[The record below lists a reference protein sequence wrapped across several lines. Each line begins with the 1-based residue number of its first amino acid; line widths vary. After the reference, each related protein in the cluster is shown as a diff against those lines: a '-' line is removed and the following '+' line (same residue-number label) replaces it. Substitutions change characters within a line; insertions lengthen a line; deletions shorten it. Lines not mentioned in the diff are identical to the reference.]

1 MRKTYLWAF
10 CLVASLWCSNGHA
23 QTFETQYER
32 SVHDLMTDVQQ
43 RFGVRFKFD
52 GKVDTVGKRLPYAD
66 FRVRPYS
73 IEMTLDNIC
82 KYFDWNWWKQTDKL
96 YKIKPY
102 EYPRRHEDEGR
113 MMLDWLSTL
122 YNNKAEWEARRD
134 TLRREV
140 RQRLELDAF
149 LDSCVVVKDK
159 KGRAER
165 PVTLSK
171 VRRHD
176 GYTTQNICIEL
187 TPGQHLFGTI
197 YAPYGLKKKEK
208 IINKKLSESVA
219 LQSNQKVQSSKQDQ
233 DKSKS
238 SKFKVQSSKKYALIV
253 CPDGHWPMR
262 YRKDE
267 QQRLGTLAR
276 MGAVCVDFDLYGWGE
291 SEQEV
296 GAEAHHTSRAH
307 VYQAACG
314 YILLDWML
322 THRKDID
329 PERVGVMG
337 GSGGGTHTVLL
348 SLLDDRVTASAP
360 VVHLASHFD
369 GGCPC
374 ESGKPVQLSAGGTCE
389 AELAAVM
396 APKPMLIVSD
406 GGDWTSS
413 VPTLE
418 YPYLQRIYSF
428 YDARDQVRNVHLPN
442 DRHDFNEHKRQAVY
456 DFFIDVFDLDRTML
470 DEDKVT
476 IEPDDDLKSLYK
488 TQR

>member
-1 MRKTYLWAF
+1 MIAVMLLAMETT
-10 CLVASLWCSNGHA
+10 A
-23 QTFETQYER
+23 QTYENQFR
-32 SVHDLMTDVQQ
+32 RPVSDVMRDVAK
-43 RFGVRFKFD
+43 RFDVRFKFD
-52 GKVDTVGKRLPYAD
+52 GNVDTAGVVLPYAD
-66 FRVRPYS
+66 FRIRPYS
-73 IEMTLDNIC
+73 LEQTLDNIC
-82 KYFDWNWWKQTDKL
+82 KHFDWNWWKQSGNL
-96 YKIKPY
+96 YKIKRY
-102 EYPRRHEDEGR
+102 EYPRRHEEEGR
-113 MMLDWLSTL
+113 QMLDYLSTL
-122 YNNKAEWEARRD
+122 YSNKAEWEARRD
-134 TLRREV
+134 SLRREV

-149 LDSCVVVKDK
+149 LDSCVLGK
-159 KGRAER
+159 
-165 PVTLSK
+165 PLLSK
-171 VRRHD
+171 IRKHD

-197 YAPYGLKKKEK
+197 YASTKKGKH
-208 IINKKLSESVA
+208 
-219 LQSNQKVQSSKQDQ
+219 
-233 DKSKS
+233 
-238 SKFKVQSSKKYALIV
+238 ALIV

-291 SEQEV
+291 SEKEV

-322 THRKDID
+322 KNRKDID

-348 SLLDDRVTASAP
+348 SLLDERVTASAP

-374 ESGKPVQLSAGGTCE
+374 ESGKPVQLAAGGTCE
-389 AELAAVM
+389 PELAAVM

-418 YPYLQRIYSF
+418 FPYLQRIYGF
-428 YDARDQVRNVHLPN
+428 YGAKEQVRNVHLPN
-442 DRHDFNEHKRQAVY
+442 ERHDFRENKRNAVY
-456 DFFIDVFDLDRTML
+456 DFFIDVFGLDRTML
-470 DEDKVT
+470 DESKIE
-476 IEPDDDLKSLYK
+476 IEPDEQLKSLYK
-488 TQR
+488 

>member
-1 MRKTYLWAF
+1 MIAVMLLAMEAT
-10 CLVASLWCSNGHA
+10 A
-23 QTFETQYER
+23 QTYENQFR
-32 SVHDLMTDVQQ
+32 RPVSDVMRDVAK
-43 RFGVRFKFD
+43 RFDVRFKFD
-52 GKVDTVGKRLPYAD
+52 GNVDTAGVVLTYAD
-66 FRVRPYS
+66 FRIRPYS
-73 IEMTLDNIC
+73 LEQTLDNIC
-82 KYFDWNWWKQTDKL
+82 KHFDWNWWKQSGNV
-96 YKIKPY
+96 YKIKRY
-102 EYPRRHEDEGR
+102 EYPRRHEEEGR
-113 MMLDWLSTL
+113 QMLDYLSTL
-122 YNNKAEWEARRD
+122 YSNKAEWEARRD
-134 TLRREV
+134 SLRKEV

-149 LDSCVVVKDK
+149 LDSCVLGK
-159 KGRAER
+159 
-165 PVTLSK
+165 PLLSK
-171 VRRHD
+171 IRKHD

-197 YAPYGLKKKEK
+197 YASTKKGKH
-208 IINKKLSESVA
+208 
-219 LQSNQKVQSSKQDQ
+219 
-233 DKSKS
+233 
-238 SKFKVQSSKKYALIV
+238 ALIV

-291 SEQEV
+291 SEKEV

-322 THRKDID
+322 KNRKDID

-348 SLLDDRVTASAP
+348 SLLDERVTASAP

-374 ESGKPVQLSAGGTCE
+374 ESGKPVQLAAGGTCE
-389 AELAAVM
+389 PELAAVM

-418 YPYLQRIYSF
+418 FPYLQRIYGF
-428 YDARDQVRNVHLPN
+428 YGAKEQVRNVHLPN
-442 DRHDFNEHKRQAVY
+442 ERHDFRENKRNAVY
-456 DFFIDVFDLDRTML
+456 DFFIDVFGLDRTML
-470 DEDKVT
+470 DESKIE
-476 IEPDDDLKSLYK
+476 IEPDEQLKSLYK
-488 TQR
+488 

>member
-1 MRKTYLWAF
+1 MRIIRIILITF
-10 CLVASLWCSNGHA
+10 CVFSLNASA
-23 QTFETQYER
+23 QTYETQYR
-32 SVHDLMTDVQQ
+32 RPVSDVMKDVAQ
-43 RFGVRFKFD
+43 RFGVKFKFD
-52 GKVDTVGKRLPYAD
+52 KNVDTVGVKLTYAD

-73 IEMTLDNIC
+73 LEMTLDNIC
-82 KYFDWNWWKQTDKL
+82 KHFDWNWWKQSGNL
-96 YKIKPY
+96 YKIKLY

-113 MMLDWLSTL
+113 MMLDYLSSL
-122 YNNKAEWEARRD
+122 YNNKVEWELRRD
-134 TLRREV
+134 SLRREV
-140 RQRLELDAF
+140 RQRLEIDAF
-149 LDSCVVVKDK
+149 LDSCVLGK
-159 KGRAER
+159 
-165 PVTLSK
+165 PLLSK
-171 VRRHD
+171 IRKHD

-197 YAPYGLKKKEK
+197 YAPYGLNKKEK
-208 IINKKLSESVA
+208 IKNKKH
-219 LQSNQKVQSSKQDQ
+219 
-233 DKSKS
+233 
-238 SKFKVQSSKKYALIV
+238 ALIV

-291 SEQEV
+291 SEKEV

-314 YILLDWML
+314 YVLLDYML
-322 THRKDID
+322 KSRKDID

-348 SLLDDRVTASAP
+348 SLLDERVTASAP

-374 ESGKPVQLSAGGTCE
+374 ESGKPVQLAGGGTCE
-389 AELAAVM
+389 PELAAIM
-396 APKPMLIVSD
+396 APKPMLVVSD

-418 YPYLQRIYSF
+418 FPFLQRIYGF
-428 YDARDQVRNVHLPN
+428 YDAKDKVRNVHLPN
-442 DRHDFNEHKRQAVY
+442 ERHDFNENKRQAVY
-456 DFFIDVFDLDRTML
+456 DFFIDVFGLDRQML
-470 DEDKVT
+470 DESKIT
-476 IEPDDDLKSLYK
+476 IEPDEMLKSLYK
-488 TQR
+488 

>member
-1 MRKTYLWAF
+1 MRIIRIILITF
-10 CLVASLWCSNGHA
+10 CVFSLNASA
-23 QTFETQYER
+23 QIYETQYR
-32 SVHDLMTDVQQ
+32 RPVSDVMKDVAQ
-43 RFGVRFKFD
+43 RFGVKFKFD
-52 GKVDTVGKRLPYAD
+52 KNVDTVGVKLTYAD
-66 FRVRPYS
+66 FRIRPYS
-73 IEMTLDNIC
+73 LEMTLDNIC
-82 KYFDWNWWKQTDKL
+82 KHFDWNWWKQSGNL
-96 YKIKPY
+96 YKIKLY

-113 MMLDWLSTL
+113 MMLDYLSSL
-122 YNNKAEWEARRD
+122 YNNKVEWELRRD
-134 TLRREV
+134 SLRREV

-149 LDSCVVVKDK
+149 LDSCVLGK
-159 KGRAER
+159 AQ
-165 PVTLSK
+165 LSK
-171 VRRHD
+171 IRKHD

-197 YAPYGLKKKEK
+197 YASTKKGKH
-208 IINKKLSESVA
+208 
-219 LQSNQKVQSSKQDQ
+219 
-233 DKSKS
+233 
-238 SKFKVQSSKKYALIV
+238 ALIV

-291 SEQEV
+291 SEKEV

-314 YILLDWML
+314 YVLLDYML
-322 THRKDID
+322 KNRKDID

-348 SLLDDRVTASAP
+348 SLLDERVTASAP

-374 ESGKPVQLSAGGTCE
+374 ESGKPVQLAGGGTCE
-389 AELAAVM
+389 PELAAIM

-406 GGDWTSS
+406 DGDWTSS

-418 YPYLQRIYSF
+418 FPFLQRIYGF
-428 YDARDQVRNVHLPN
+428 YDAKDKVRNVHLPN
-442 DRHDFNEHKRQAVY
+442 ERHDFNENKRQAVY
-456 DFFIDVFDLDRTML
+456 DFFIDVFGLDRQML
-470 DEDKVT
+470 DESKIT
-476 IEPDDDLKSLYK
+476 IEPDEMLKSLYK
-488 TQR
+488 

>member
-1 MRKTYLWAF
+1 MSVST
-10 CLVASLWCSNGHA
+10 LVSA
-23 QTFETQYER
+23 QTFETRYER
-32 SVHDLMTDVQQ
+32 SVHDLMQDVGK
-43 RFGVRFKFD
+43 RFGVKFKFD
-52 GKVDTVGKRLPYAD
+52 KNVDTVGKMMPYAD

-82 KYFDWNWWKQTDKL
+82 KYYDWNWWKQSGNT
-96 YKIKPY
+96 YKIKLY
-102 EYPRRHEDEGR
+102 EYPRRHEQEGK
-113 MMLDWLSTL
+113 MMLDWLSSK
-122 YNNKAEWEARRD
+122 YHNKEQWEARRD
-134 TLRREV
+134 SLRREV

-149 LDSCVVVKDK
+149 LDSCVMKTAGK
-159 KGRAER
+159 PAGTKER
-165 PVTLSK
+165 PVILSK
-171 VRRHD
+171 VRKHD

-197 YAPYGLKKKEK
+197 YASLKKGKH
-208 IINKKLSESVA
+208 
-219 LQSNQKVQSSKQDQ
+219 
-233 DKSKS
+233 
-238 SKFKVQSSKKYALIV
+238 ALIV
-253 CPDGHWPMR
+253 CPDGHWPYR

-291 SEQEV
+291 SEKEV
-296 GAEAHHTSRAH
+296 GEAAHHTSRAH

-322 THRKDID
+322 KNRKDID

-348 SLLDDRVTASAP
+348 SLLDERVTASAP

-374 ESGKPVQLSAGGTCE
+374 ESGKPVQLAAGGTCE
-389 AELAAVM
+389 PELAAVM

-418 YPYLQRIYSF
+418 FPYLQRIYGF
-428 YDARDQVRNVHLPN
+428 YDAKDKVRNVHLPN
-442 DRHDFNEHKRQAVY
+442 ERHDFKENKRQAVY
-456 DFFIDVFDLDRTML
+456 DFFIDVFGLDRSML
-470 DEDKVT
+470 DESKVT
-476 IEPDDDLKSLYK
+476 IEPDEALKSLY
-488 TQR
+488 R

>member
-1 MRKTYLWAF
+1 MKTKNKYIWRTIGL
-10 CLVASLWCSNGHA
+10 LLLNSLLLNSSFA
-23 QTFETQYER
+23 QTFETRYER
-32 SVHDLMTDVQQ
+32 SVSDLMKDVAK
-43 RFGVRFKFD
+43 RFGVKFKFD
-52 GKVDTVGKRLPYAD
+52 ANVDTVGKRLPYAD

-73 IEMTLDNIC
+73 LEMTLDNIC
-82 KYFDWNWWKQTDKL
+82 KYYDWNWWKQSGNL
-96 YKIKPY
+96 YKIKLY
-102 EYPRRHEDEGR
+102 EYPRRHEQEGK
-113 MMLDWLSTL
+113 MMLDYLSGL
-122 YNNKAEWEARRD
+122 YNNKEQWEARRD
-134 TLRREV
+134 SLRREV

-149 LDSCVVVKDK
+149 LDSCTLK
-159 KGRAER
+159 
-165 PVTLSK
+165 PLLSK
-171 VRRHD
+171 VRKHD
-176 GYTTQNICIEL
+176 GYTMQNICIEL

-197 YAPYGLKKKEK
+197 YASMKKGKH
-208 IINKKLSESVA
+208 
-219 LQSNQKVQSSKQDQ
+219 
-233 DKSKS
+233 
-238 SKFKVQSSKKYALIV
+238 ALIV
-253 CPDGHWPMR
+253 CPDGHWPYR

-291 SEQEV
+291 SEKEV

-314 YILLDWML
+314 YVLLDYML
-322 THRKDID
+322 KNRKDID

-374 ESGKPVQLSAGGTCE
+374 ESGKPVQLAGGGTCE
-389 AELAAVM
+389 PELAAIM

-418 YPYLQRIYSF
+418 FPYLQRIYGF
-428 YDARDQVRNVHLPN
+428 YDAKDKVRNVHLPN
-442 DRHDFNEHKRQAVY
+442 ERHDFKENKRLAVY
-456 DFFIDVFDLDRTML
+456 DFFIDVFGLDRSML
-470 DEDKVT
+470 DESKIT
-476 IEPDDDLKSLYK
+476 IEPDEALKSLYK
-488 TQR
+488 

>member
-1 MRKTYLWAF
+1 MGT
-10 CLVASLWCSNGHA
+10 A
-23 QTFETQYER
+23 QTYETQFER
-32 SVHDLMTDVQQ
+32 PVSEVMQDVQK
-43 RFGVRFKFD
+43 RFGVKFKYN
-52 GKVDTVGKRLPYAD
+52 VDTVGKRLPYAD

-82 KYFDWNWWKQTDKL
+82 KYFDWNWWKQSDKL

-102 EYPRRHEDEGR
+102 EYPRRHEAEGK
-113 MMLDWLSTL
+113 MMLDYLSGL
-122 YNNKAEWEARRD
+122 YHNKAQWEARRD
-134 TLRREV
+134 SLRKEV

-149 LDSCVVVKDK
+149 LDSCTLK
-159 KGRAER
+159 
-165 PVTLSK
+165 PLLSK
-171 VRRHD
+171 VRKHD

-197 YAPYGLKKKEK
+197 YAPYGLNKKEK
-208 IINKKLSESVA
+208 IKNKKAVSTDF
-219 LQSNQKVQSSKQDQ
+219 Q
-233 DKSKS
+233 
-238 SKFKVQSSKKYALIV
+238 YALIV
-253 CPDGHWPMR
+253 CPDGHWPYR

-291 SEQEV
+291 SEKEV
-296 GAEAHHTSRAH
+296 GAEAHHTARAH

-314 YILLDWML
+314 YVLLDYML
-322 THRKDID
+322 KNRKDID

-348 SLLDDRVTASAP
+348 SLLDERVTASAP

-374 ESGKPVQLSAGGTCE
+374 ESGKPVQLSGGGTCE
-389 AELAAVM
+389 PELAAIM

-418 YPYLQRIYSF
+418 FPYLQRIYGF
-428 YDARDQVRNVHLPN
+428 YGAQDKVRNVHLPGE
-442 DRHDFNEHKRQAVY
+442 RHDFKENKRQAVY
-456 DFFIDVFDLDRTML
+456 DFFIDVFGLDRSML
-470 DEDKVT
+470 DESKIT
-476 IEPDDDLKSLYK
+476 IEPDEALKSLYK
-488 TQR
+488 

>member
-1 MRKTYLWAF
+1 MLAATTTAGMSQTY
-10 CLVASLWCSNGHA
+10 
-23 QTFETQYER
+23 ETRFER
-32 SVHDLMTDVQQ
+32 SVTDLMNDVSK

-52 GKVDTVGKRLPYAD
+52 SNVDTVGKKMPYAD

-73 IEMTLDNIC
+73 REMTLDNIC
-82 KYFDWNWWKQTDKL
+82 KYYDWNWWKQSGNT
-96 YKIKPY
+96 YKIKLY
-102 EYPRRHEDEGR
+102 EYPRRHEAEGK

-122 YNNKAEWEARRD
+122 YNNKEQWEARRD
-134 TLRREV
+134 TLRKEV
-140 RQRLELDAF
+140 RQRLELDKF
-149 LDSCVVVKDK
+149 LDSCNRKLVNGQWSMVNVQ
-159 KGRAER
+159 
-165 PVTLSK
+165 LSK
-171 VRRHD
+171 VRKHD

-197 YAPYGLKKKEK
+197 YASLKKGKH
-208 IINKKLSESVA
+208 
-219 LQSNQKVQSSKQDQ
+219 
-233 DKSKS
+233 
-238 SKFKVQSSKKYALIV
+238 ALIV
-253 CPDGHWPMR
+253 CPDGHWPYR

-291 SEQEV
+291 SAKEV
-296 GAEAHHTSRAH
+296 GDHHSSRAH

-322 THRKDID
+322 KNRKDID
-329 PERVGVMG
+329 TERIGVMG
-337 GSGGGTHTVLL
+337 GSGGGTHTVML
-348 SLLDDRVTASAP
+348 SLLDERVTASAP

-389 AELAAVM
+389 PELAAVM

-418 YPYLQRIYSF
+418 FPYLQRIYGF
-428 YDARDQVRNVHLPN
+428 YGAQDKVRNVHLPN
-442 DRHDFNEHKRQAVY
+442 ERHDFRENKRNAVY
-456 DFFIDVFDLDRTML
+456 DFFIDVFRLDRSML
-470 DEDKVT
+470 DESKIT
-476 IEPDDDLKSLYK
+476 IEPEETLKSLYK
-488 TQR
+488 

>member
-1 MRKTYLWAF
+1 MRKLLLFLCAGLPLMGF
-10 CLVASLWCSNGHA
+10 A
-23 QTFETQYER
+23 QTYETQFER
-32 SVHDLMTDVQQ
+32 PVSEVMQDVQK
-43 RFGVRFKFD
+43 RFGVKFKYN
-52 GKVDTVGKRLPYAD
+52 VDTVGKRLPYAD

-82 KYFDWNWWKQTDKL
+82 KYFDWNWWKQSDNL

-102 EYPRRHEDEGR
+102 EYPRRHEAEGK
-113 MMLDWLSTL
+113 MMLDYLSGL
-122 YNNKAEWEARRD
+122 YHNKAQWEARRD
-134 TLRREV
+134 SLRKEV

-149 LDSCVVVKDK
+149 LDSCTLK
-159 KGRAER
+159 
-165 PVTLSK
+165 PLLSK
-171 VRRHD
+171 VRKHD

-197 YAPYGLKKKEK
+197 YAPYGLNKKEK
-208 IINKKLSESVA
+208 IKNKKH
-219 LQSNQKVQSSKQDQ
+219 
-233 DKSKS
+233 
-238 SKFKVQSSKKYALIV
+238 ALIV
-253 CPDGHWPMR
+253 CPDGHWPYR

-291 SEQEV
+291 SEKEV
-296 GAEAHHTSRAH
+296 GAEAHHTARAH

-314 YILLDWML
+314 YVLLDYML
-322 THRKDID
+322 KNRKDID

-348 SLLDDRVTASAP
+348 SLLDERVTASAP

-374 ESGKPVQLSAGGTCE
+374 ESGKPVQLSGGGTCE
-389 AELAAVM
+389 PELAAIM

-418 YPYLQRIYSF
+418 FPYLQRIYGF
-428 YDARDQVRNVHLPN
+428 YGAQDKVRNVHLPGE
-442 DRHDFNEHKRQAVY
+442 RHDFKENKRQAVY
-456 DFFIDVFDLDRTML
+456 DFFIDVFGLDRSML
-470 DEDKVT
+470 DESKIT
-476 IEPDDDLKSLYK
+476 IEPDEALKSLYK
-488 TQR
+488 

>member
-1 MRKTYLWAF
+1 MRIIRIILITF
-10 CLVASLWCSNGHA
+10 CVLSLHASA
-23 QTFETQYER
+23 QTYETQYR
-32 SVHDLMTDVQQ
+32 RPVSDVMKDVAQ
-43 RFGVRFKFD
+43 RFGVKFKFD
-52 GKVDTVGKRLPYAD
+52 KNVDTVGVKLTYAD
-66 FRVRPYS
+66 FRIRPYS
-73 IEMTLDNIC
+73 LEMTLDNIC
-82 KYFDWNWWKQTDKL
+82 KHFDWNWWKQSGNL
-96 YKIKPY
+96 YKIKLY

-113 MMLDWLSTL
+113 MMLDYLSSL
-122 YNNKAEWEARRD
+122 YNNKVEWELRRD
-134 TLRREV
+134 SLRREV
-140 RQRLELDAF
+140 RQRLEIDAF
-149 LDSCVVVKDK
+149 LDSCVLGK
-159 KGRAER
+159 AL
-165 PVTLSK
+165 LSK
-171 VRRHD
+171 IRKHD

-197 YAPYGLKKKEK
+197 YASTKKGKH
-208 IINKKLSESVA
+208 
-219 LQSNQKVQSSKQDQ
+219 
-233 DKSKS
+233 
-238 SKFKVQSSKKYALIV
+238 ALIV

-291 SEQEV
+291 SEKEV

-314 YILLDWML
+314 YVLLDYML
-322 THRKDID
+322 KNRKDID

-348 SLLDDRVTASAP
+348 SLLDERVTASAP

-374 ESGKPVQLSAGGTCE
+374 ESGKPVQLAGGGTCE
-389 AELAAVM
+389 PELAAIM

-418 YPYLQRIYSF
+418 FPFLQRIYGF
-428 YDARDQVRNVHLPN
+428 YDAKDKVRNVHLPN
-442 DRHDFNEHKRQAVY
+442 ERHDFNENKRQAVY
-456 DFFIDVFDLDRTML
+456 DFFIDVFGLDRQML
-470 DEDKVT
+470 DESKIT
-476 IEPDDDLKSLYK
+476 IEPDEMLKSLYK
-488 TQR
+488 

>member
-1 MRKTYLWAF
+1 MRIIRIILITF
-10 CLVASLWCSNGHA
+10 CVLSLHASA
-23 QTFETQYER
+23 QTYETQYR
-32 SVHDLMTDVQQ
+32 RPVSDVMKDVAQ
-43 RFGVRFKFD
+43 RFGVKFKFD
-52 GKVDTVGKRLPYAD
+52 KNVDTVGVKLTYAD
-66 FRVRPYS
+66 FRIRPYS
-73 IEMTLDNIC
+73 LEMTLDNIC
-82 KYFDWNWWKQTDKL
+82 KHFDWNWWKQSGNL
-96 YKIKPY
+96 YKIKLY

-113 MMLDWLSTL
+113 MMLDYLSSL
-122 YNNKAEWEARRD
+122 YNNKVEWELRRD
-134 TLRREV
+134 SLRREV

-149 LDSCVVVKDK
+149 LDSCVLGK
-159 KGRAER
+159 AL
-165 PVTLSK
+165 LSK
-171 VRRHD
+171 IRKHD

-197 YAPYGLKKKEK
+197 YAPYGLNKKEK
-208 IINKKLSESVA
+208 IKNKKH
-219 LQSNQKVQSSKQDQ
+219 
-233 DKSKS
+233 
-238 SKFKVQSSKKYALIV
+238 ALIV

-291 SEQEV
+291 SEKEV

-314 YILLDWML
+314 YVLLDYML
-322 THRKDID
+322 KNRKDID
-329 PERVGVMG
+329 PQRVGVMG

-348 SLLDDRVTASAP
+348 SLLDERVTASAP

-374 ESGKPVQLSAGGTCE
+374 ESGKPVQLASGGTCE
-389 AELAAVM
+389 PELAAIM

-418 YPYLQRIYSF
+418 FPFLQRIYGF
-428 YDARDQVRNVHLPN
+428 YDAKDKVRNVHLPN
-442 DRHDFNEHKRQAVY
+442 ERHDFKENKRQAVY
-456 DFFIDVFDLDRTML
+456 DFFIDVFGLDRKML
-470 DEDKVT
+470 DESKIT
-476 IEPDDDLKSLYK
+476 IEPDEMLKSLYK
-488 TQR
+488 

>member
-1 MRKTYLWAF
+1 MVVL
-10 CLVASLWCSNGHA
+10 SLLALGATA
-23 QTFETQYER
+23 QTYENQFR
-32 SVHDLMTDVQQ
+32 RPVSDVMKDVAA
-43 RFGVRFKFD
+43 RFDVRFKFD
-52 GKVDTVGKRLPYAD
+52 GNVDTAGVMLTYAD
-66 FRVRPYS
+66 FRIRPYS
-73 IEMTLDNIC
+73 LEQTLDNIC
-82 KYFDWNWWKQTDKL
+82 KHFDWNWWKQSGNL
-96 YKIKPY
+96 YKIKRY

-113 MMLDWLSTL
+113 QMLNYLSSL
-122 YNNKAEWEARRD
+122 YHNKVEWEARRD
-134 TLRREV
+134 SLRKEV

-149 LDSCVVVKDK
+149 LDSCVL
-159 KGRAER
+159 GPAQ
-165 PVTLSK
+165 LSK
-171 VRRHD
+171 IRKHD

-197 YAPYGLKKKEK
+197 YASTKKGKH
-208 IINKKLSESVA
+208 
-219 LQSNQKVQSSKQDQ
+219 
-233 DKSKS
+233 
-238 SKFKVQSSKKYALIV
+238 ALIV

-291 SEQEV
+291 SEKEV

-314 YILLDWML
+314 YVLLDWML

-329 PERVGVMG
+329 AKRVGVMG

-389 AELAAVM
+389 PELAAVM

-418 YPYLQRIYSF
+418 FPYLQRIYDF
-428 YDARDQVRNVHLPN
+428 YGAKDKVRNVHLPKE
-442 DRHDFNEHKRQAVY
+442 RHDFGKNKRQAVY
-456 DFFIDVFDLDRTML
+456 DFFIDVFSLDRSML
-470 DEDKVT
+470 DESKIE
-476 IEPDDDLKSLYK
+476 IEPDEQLKSLYK
-488 TQR
+488 

>member
-1 MRKTYLWAF
+1 MKKFLFFLCAF
-10 CLVASLWCSNGHA
+10 LPLVAGA
-23 QTFETQYER
+23 QTFETRYER
-32 SVHDLMTDVQQ
+32 SVNDLMKDVAR
-43 RFGVRFKFD
+43 RFGVKFKFD
-52 GKVDTVGKRLPYAD
+52 SNVDTVGKRLTYAD

-73 IEMTLDNIC
+73 LEMTLDNIC
-82 KYFDWNWWKQTDKL
+82 KHYDWNWWKQSGNL
-96 YKIKPY
+96 YKIKLY
-102 EYPRRHEDEGR
+102 EYPRRHEQEGK
-113 MMLDWLSTL
+113 MMLDWLSSK
-122 YNNKAEWEARRD
+122 YHNKEQWEARRD
-134 TLRREV
+134 SLRSEV

-149 LDSCVVVKDK
+149 LDSCVIVPDGSPSGK
-159 KGRAER
+159 R
-165 PVTLSK
+165 PVLLSK
-171 VRRHD
+171 VRKHD

-197 YAPYGLKKKEK
+197 YASLKKGKH
-208 IINKKLSESVA
+208 
-219 LQSNQKVQSSKQDQ
+219 
-233 DKSKS
+233 
-238 SKFKVQSSKKYALIV
+238 ALIV
-253 CPDGHWPMR
+253 CPDGHWPYR

-291 SEQEV
+291 SEKEV

-322 THRKDID
+322 KNRKDID

-348 SLLDDRVTASAP
+348 SLLDERVKASAP

-374 ESGKPVQLSAGGTCE
+374 ESGKPIQLAAGGTCE
-389 AELAAVM
+389 PELAAVM

-418 YPYLQRIYSF
+418 FPYLQRIYGF
-428 YDARDQVRNVHLPN
+428 YGAKDKVRNVHLPN
-442 DRHDFNEHKRQAVY
+442 ERHDFKENKRQAVY
-456 DFFIDVFDLDRTML
+456 DFFIDVFGLDRSML
-470 DEDKVT
+470 DESKIT
-476 IEPDDDLKSLYK
+476 IEPDEALKSLY
-488 TQR
+488 R

>member
-1 MRKTYLWAF
+1 MNDMKKYMGRVMVILPFYLF
-10 CLVASLWCSNGHA
+10 TILPLSA
-23 QTFETQYER
+23 QTYETQFR
-32 SVHDLMTDVQQ
+32 RPVSDVMQDVAK
-43 RFGVRFKFD
+43 RFNVRFKFD
-52 GKVDTVGKRLPYAD
+52 ANVDTAGVALAYAD
-66 FRVRPYS
+66 FRIRPYS
-73 IEMTLDNIC
+73 IEQTLDNIC
-82 KYFDWNWWKQTDKL
+82 KHFDWNWWKQSGNL
-96 YKIKPY
+96 YKIKRY

-113 MMLDWLSTL
+113 QMLDYLSSL
-122 YNNKAEWEARRD
+122 YHNKVEWEARRD
-134 TLRREV
+134 SLRKEV

-149 LDSCVVVKDK
+149 LDSCVLGK
-159 KGRAER
+159 
-165 PVTLSK
+165 PLLSK
-171 VRRHD
+171 IRKHD

-197 YAPYGLKKKEK
+197 YASTKRGKH
-208 IINKKLSESVA
+208 A
-219 LQSNQKVQSSKQDQ
+219 
-233 DKSKS
+233 
-238 SKFKVQSSKKYALIV
+238 FIV

-291 SEQEV
+291 SEKEV

-314 YILLDWML
+314 YVLLDYML
-322 THRKDID
+322 KNRKDID

-348 SLLDDRVTASAP
+348 SLLDERVTASAP

-374 ESGKPVQLSAGGTCE
+374 ESGKPVQLSGGGTCE
-389 AELAAVM
+389 PELAAVM

-418 YPYLQRIYSF
+418 FPYLQRIYEF
-428 YDARDQVRNVHLPN
+428 YGAKDKVRNVHLPN
-442 DRHDFNEHKRQAVY
+442 ERHDFGPNKRQAVY
-456 DFFIDVFDLDRTML
+456 DFFIDVFGLDRSML
-470 DEDKVT
+470 DEGKIE
-476 IEPDDDLKSLYK
+476 IEPDNELKSLYK
-488 TQR
+488 

>member
-1 MRKTYLWAF
+1 MTAVMLLA
-10 CLVASLWCSNGHA
+10 LGATA
-23 QTFETQYER
+23 QTYETQYR
-32 SVHDLMTDVQQ
+32 RPVSDVMQDVAK
-43 RFGVRFKFD
+43 RFGVKFKFD
-52 GKVDTVGKRLPYAD
+52 ANVDTAGVVLPYAD
-66 FRVRPYS
+66 FRIRPYS
-73 IEMTLDNIC
+73 LEKTLDNIC
-82 KYFDWNWWKQTDKL
+82 KYFDWNWWKQHETL
-96 YKIKPY
+96 YKIKRY

-113 MMLDWLSTL
+113 QMLDYLSTL
-122 YNNKAEWEARRD
+122 YRNKAEWEARRD
-134 TLRREV
+134 SLRREV

-149 LDSCVVVKDK
+149 LDSCVLGK
-159 KGRAER
+159 
-165 PVTLSK
+165 PLLSK
-171 VRRHD
+171 IRKHD

-197 YAPYGLKKKEK
+197 YAPVKKKRK
-208 IINKKLSESVA
+208 SNLSPLTSHLSPLII
-219 LQSNQKVQSSKQDQ
+219 
-233 DKSKS
+233 
-238 SKFKVQSSKKYALIV
+238 

-291 SEQEV
+291 SEKEV

-322 THRKDID
+322 KNRKDID

-348 SLLDDRVTASAP
+348 SLLDERVTASAP

-374 ESGKPVQLSAGGTCE
+374 ESGKPIQLSAGGTCE
-389 AELAAVM
+389 PELAAVM

-418 YPYLQRIYSF
+418 FPYLQRIYGF
-428 YDARDQVRNVHLPN
+428 YGAKEQVRNVHLPN
-442 DRHDFNEHKRQAVY
+442 ERHDFGKNKRNAVY
-456 DFFIDVFDLDRTML
+456 DFFIDVFHLDRSML

-476 IEPDDDLKSLYK
+476 IEPDHELKSLYK
-488 TQR
+488 

>member
-1 MRKTYLWAF
+1 MNDMKKHMRRTVGILFLTSYL
-10 CLVASLWCSNGHA
+10 LPLTSQA
-23 QTFETQYER
+23 QTYENQFR
-32 SVHDLMTDVQQ
+32 RPVSDVMQDVAK
-43 RFGVRFKFD
+43 RFNVRFKFD
-52 GKVDTVGKRLPYAD
+52 ANVDTAGVTLTYAD

-73 IEMTLDNIC
+73 IEQTLDNIC
-82 KYFDWNWWKQTDKL
+82 KHFDWNWWKQSGNL
-96 YKIKPY
+96 YKIKRY
-102 EYPRRHEDEGR
+102 EYPRRHEDDGR
-113 MMLDWLSTL
+113 QMLDYLSTL
-122 YNNKAEWEARRD
+122 YHNKEQWEARRD
-134 TLRREV
+134 SLRKEV

-149 LDSCVVVKDK
+149 LDSCVLGK
-159 KGRAER
+159 
-165 PVTLSK
+165 PLLSK
-171 VRRHD
+171 IRKHD

-197 YAPYGLKKKEK
+197 YASTK
-208 IINKKLSESVA
+208 
-219 LQSNQKVQSSKQDQ
+219 
-233 DKSKS
+233 KSKH
-238 SKFKVQSSKKYALIV
+238 ALIV

-291 SEQEV
+291 SEKEV

-314 YILLDWML
+314 YVLLDYMFKN
-322 THRKDID
+322 RKDID
-329 PERVGVMG
+329 TERVGVMG

-348 SLLDDRVTASAP
+348 SLLDERVTASAP

-389 AELAAVM
+389 PELAAVM

-418 YPYLQRIYSF
+418 FPYLQRIYDF
-428 YDARDQVRNVHLPN
+428 YGAKDMVRNVHLPN
-442 DRHDFNEHKRQAVY
+442 ERHDFGKNKRQAVY
-456 DFFIDVFDLDRTML
+456 DFFIDVFGLDRSML
-470 DEDKVT
+470 DENKIE
-476 IEPDDDLKSLYK
+476 IEPDEQLKSLYK
-488 TQR
+488 

>member
-1 MRKTYLWAF
+1 MRIIRIILITF
-10 CLVASLWCSNGHA
+10 CVFSLNASA
-23 QTFETQYER
+23 QIYETQYR
-32 SVHDLMTDVQQ
+32 RPVSDVMKDVAQ
-43 RFGVRFKFD
+43 RFGVKFKFD
-52 GKVDTVGKRLPYAD
+52 KNVDTVGVKLTYAD

-73 IEMTLDNIC
+73 LEMTLDNIC
-82 KYFDWNWWKQTDKL
+82 KHFDWNWWKQSGNL
-96 YKIKPY
+96 YKIKLY

-113 MMLDWLSTL
+113 MMLDYLSSL
-122 YNNKAEWEARRD
+122 YNNKVEWELRRD
-134 TLRREV
+134 SLRREV
-140 RQRLELDAF
+140 RQRLEIDAF
-149 LDSCVVVKDK
+149 LDSCVLGK
-159 KGRAER
+159 AL
-165 PVTLSK
+165 LSK
-171 VRRHD
+171 IRKHD

-197 YAPYGLKKKEK
+197 YAPYGLNKKEK
-208 IINKKLSESVA
+208 IKNKKH
-219 LQSNQKVQSSKQDQ
+219 
-233 DKSKS
+233 
-238 SKFKVQSSKKYALIV
+238 ALIV

-291 SEQEV
+291 SEKEV

-314 YILLDWML
+314 YVLLDYML
-322 THRKDID
+322 KSRKDID

-348 SLLDDRVTASAP
+348 SLLDERVTASAP

-374 ESGKPVQLSAGGTCE
+374 ESGKPVQLAGGGTCE
-389 AELAAVM
+389 PELAAIM
-396 APKPMLIVSD
+396 APKPMLVVSD

-418 YPYLQRIYSF
+418 FPFLQRIYGF
-428 YDARDQVRNVHLPN
+428 YDAKDKVRNVHLPN
-442 DRHDFNEHKRQAVY
+442 ERHDFNENKRQAVY
-456 DFFIDVFDLDRTML
+456 DFFIDVFGLDRQML
-470 DEDKVT
+470 DESKIT
-476 IEPDDDLKSLYK
+476 IEPDEMLKSLYK
-488 TQR
+488 

>member
-1 MRKTYLWAF
+1 MRKRLLTAAI
-10 CLVASLWCSNGHA
+10 LVATAMAATA
-23 QTFETQYER
+23 QSYETRYER
-32 SVHDLMTDVQQ
+32 PVHDVMNDVAR

-52 GKVDTVGKRLPYAD
+52 GNVDTVGKRLTYAD

-73 IEMTLDNIC
+73 LEMTLDNIC
-82 KYFDWNWWKQTDKL
+82 KHFDWNWWKQSGNL
-96 YKIKPY
+96 YKIKLY
-102 EYPRRHEDEGR
+102 EYPRRHEQEGK
-113 MMLDWLSTL
+113 MMLDYLSSL
-122 YNNKAEWEARRD
+122 YHNKAEWEARRD
-134 TLRREV
+134 SLRREV

-149 LDSCVVVKDK
+149 LDSCVLLKDK
-159 KGRAER
+159 RGNIVRDKQGRPER

-171 VRRHD
+171 IRKHD

-197 YAPYGLKKKEK
+197 YASTKKGKH
-208 IINKKLSESVA
+208 
-219 LQSNQKVQSSKQDQ
+219 
-233 DKSKS
+233 
-238 SKFKVQSSKKYALIV
+238 ALIV

-291 SEQEV
+291 SAQEV

-322 THRKDID
+322 SHRNDID
-329 PERVGVMG
+329 PQRVGVMG

-348 SLLDDRVTASAP
+348 SLLDERVTASAP

-374 ESGKPVQLSAGGTCE
+374 ESGKPVQLSGGGTCE
-389 AELAAVM
+389 PELAAVM

-418 YPYLQRIYSF
+418 FPFLQRIYAF
-428 YDARDQVRNVHLPN
+428 YNAKDRVRNVHLPN
-442 DRHDFNEHKRQAVY
+442 ERHDFKENKRQAVY
-456 DFFIDVFDLDRTML
+456 DFFIDVFALDRTML
-470 DEDKVT
+470 DESKIE
-476 IEPDDDLKSLYK
+476 IEPDEALKSLYK
-488 TQR
+488 

>member
-1 MRKTYLWAF
+1 MRKII
-10 CLVASLWCSNGHA
+10 ASALLLFTLGASA
-23 QTFETQYER
+23 QTYETQYR
-32 SVHDLMTDVQQ
+32 RPVTDVMKDVAK
-43 RFGVRFKFD
+43 RFGVKFKFD
-52 GKVDTVGKRLPYAD
+52 SNVDTAGVMLTYAD

-73 IEMTLDNIC
+73 LEMTLDNIC
-82 KYFDWNWWKQTDKL
+82 KHFDWNWWKQSGNL
-96 YKIKPY
+96 YKIKRY

-113 MMLDWLSTL
+113 QMLEYLSGL
-122 YNNKAEWEARRD
+122 YNNKVEWEVRRD
-134 TLRREV
+134 SLRIEV
-140 RQRLELDAF
+140 RQLLELDKF
-149 LDSCVVVKDK
+149 LDSCTFK
-159 KGRAER
+159 
-165 PVTLSK
+165 PLLST
-171 VRRHD
+171 VRKHD

-187 TPGQHLFGTI
+187 IPGQHLFGTI
-197 YAPYGLKKKEK
+197 YAYNGKS
-208 IINKKLSESVA
+208 KKLKA
-219 LQSNQKVQSSKQDQ
+219 N
-233 DKSKS
+233 
-238 SKFKVQSSKKYALIV
+238 SKKPLIV

-291 SEQEV
+291 SEKEV
-296 GAEAHHTSRAH
+296 GADAHHTSRAH

-314 YILLDWML
+314 YVLLDWML

-329 PERVGVMG
+329 PKRVGVMG

-374 ESGKPVQLSAGGTCE
+374 ESGKPVQLAAGGTCE
-389 AELAAVM
+389 PELAAVM

-418 YPYLQRIYSF
+418 FPYLQRIYGF
-428 YDARDQVRNVHLPN
+428 YGAQNQVRNVHLPN
-442 DRHDFNEHKRQAVY
+442 ERHDFKENKRQAVY
-456 DFFIDVFDLDRTML
+456 DFFIDVFGLDRSML
-470 DEDKVT
+470 DESKIT
-476 IEPDDDLKSLYK
+476 IEPEDALKSLYK
-488 TQR
+488 